1 MAVGMGRRRRG
12 SGSTAATASDSQA
25 DSFSWYQLSAAAK
38 FEPSYWL
45 VAAFVFFF
53 VEVVVVVVVI
63 IVVVFVVI
71 GFVGPA
77 FRLFGRFEV
86 EFVPGVEVHLFDL
99 TVEVLDFHELFVL
112 VHGQDAEGFVFFLVL
127 KPLARDRCVFSAHE
141 FKPLAGGARV

>member
-45 VAAFVFFF
+45 VAAFVFFL
-53 VEVVVVVVVI
+53 VEVFVLFF
-63 IVVVFVVI
+63 VFVVI